1 MFGFLIDKKS
11 DVPQL
16 LTDQFTAEETRLSL
30 ANDAPLFRVAR
41 QALPALLLGAAVMF
55 GGAAKADD
63 TVQLSITMK
72 DHLFDP
78 AELHAPAGKTIAI
91 HVKNLNAIVSEFE
104 SSDLHFEKIVP
115 VGGEGV
121 VYVRPQQPGRY
132 KFFDDFH
139 HETQG
144 VLVVQ

>member
-30 ANDAPLFRVAR
+30 ANNALLFRVAR

-63 TVQLSITMK
+63 AVQLSITMK
-72 DHLFDP
+72 DRVFDP
-78 AELHAPAGKTIAI
+78 AELHAPPGKQIVI
-91 HVKNLNAIVSEFE
+91 HVKNLNSIVTEFE
-104 SSDLHFEKIVP
+104 SSELHFEKILP
-115 VGGEGV
+115 VGSEGV

-132 KFFDDFH
+132 NFFDDFH